1 MAERKTGTWIAR
13 HGWAQC
19 SECGK
24 WQQNIY
30 DWENW
35 QNYCGHCGAEMTH
48 MKAAPKEKCPL
59 DDRLLNLLLNAAA
72 RRIAR
77 RYKGIDM
84 QSHVFVGGTR
94 YIYEIRVDKGGEY

>member
-1 MAERKTGTWIAR
+1 MSERKTR
-13 HGWAQC
+13 
-19 SECGK
+19 
-24 WQQNIY
+24 
-30 DWENW
+30 
-35 QNYCGHCGAEMTH
+35 
-48 MKAAPKEKCPL
+48 KCPL

-77 RYKGIDM
+77 RFKGIDM